1 MARPY
6 PRNWRNTELL
16 YPAVWLLYLVFPL
29 GTSLTADTSIVTRA
43 MTSVLVIA
51 FGAVYLSVYF
61 YSHVFDND
69 NNEFTL
75 WGVTGILIVLAAGT
89 YPVTGIF
96 FVCFIPY
103 FCALWAFIR
112 PGHRGLVIGICLS
125 TVQVIG
131 LLVVS
136 PELRKETVPI
146 VLTVGLGIAVI
157 IGMRVAAT
165 SSERRRELERQLD
178 RAHQRE
184 AYATTMHD
192 VLSHKLTVIAAKAQ
206 LASRLL
212 DADTDQAPT
221 DTHHKDKARGEIDD
235 IYELSHSAL
244 DDMRSALDELSPP
257 SLMETVEE
265 AQAVCTSAGM
275 SFAAH
280 VDDDIPPSTAS
291 LYAAIVKEATTNI
304 LQHSGAQSTS
314 IIATVAKLII
324 TDDGH
329 GFDQEEPC
337 HARRLHK
344 AGDVSRQRGLDKKQH
359 GLEGMKRRAHD
370 IGASF
375 SIRSAPGKGTTLTIE
390 ATQRKNRPEE
400 NKARSAQTSSA
411 PQPTRMT

>member
-1 MARPY
+1 
-6 PRNWRNTELL
+6 
-16 YPAVWLLYLVFPL
+16 
-29 GTSLTADTSIVTRA
+29 
-43 MTSVLVIA
+43 
-51 FGAVYLSVYF
+51 
-61 YSHVFDND
+61 
-69 NNEFTL
+69 
-75 WGVTGILIVLAAGT
+75 
-89 YPVTGIF
+89 
-96 FVCFIPY
+96 
-103 FCALWAFIR
+103 
-112 PGHRGLVIGICLS
+112 
-125 TVQVIG
+125 
-131 LLVVS
+131 
-136 PELRKETVPI
+136 
-146 VLTVGLGIAVI
+146 
-157 IGMRVAAT
+157 
-165 SSERRRELERQLD
+165 
-178 RAHQRE
+178 
-184 AYATTMHD
+184 
-192 VLSHKLTVIAAKAQ
+192 
-206 LASRLL
+206 
-212 DADTDQAPT
+212 
-221 DTHHKDKARGEIDD
+221 
-235 IYELSHSAL
+235 
-244 DDMRSALDELSPP
+244 
-257 SLMETVEE
+257 
-265 AQAVCTSAGM
+265 M